1 MGLFSNV
8 LDGFE
13 LQKFCRDQFSIC
25 LNFCGLVLYSNLYA
39 QSNRFSQNVLR
50 NGSDNVDNL
59 NEVGKRLPVLLVRIR
74 YVREL
79 LWQLLLG

>member
-13 LQKFCRDQFSIC
+13 LQNFCRDQFSIC
-25 LNFCGLVLYSNLYA
+25 LNFCELVLYSNLYA
-39 QSNRFSQNVLR
+39 QSSRSSQ

-79 LWQLLLG
+79 L